1 MLYSGV
7 VRSVHPVEI
16 AVMVDSLLA
25 KKSPGG
31 PASSGRR
38 LARTILLGTVAVAFA
53 IYWLARSYGVDT
65 AELLAYVRASAV
77 FVMFFAAA
85 GCAAGVLL
93 WLIRRR

>member
-1 MLYSGV
+1 MLYSV
-7 VRSVHPVEI
+7 VFRSVNPLGR

-31 PASSGRR
+31 PVRSGGR
-38 LARTILLGTVAVAFA
+38 LARTIVLGTVAVAFA

-65 AELLAYVRASAV
+65 AELLTYVRASVV
-77 FVMFFAAA
+77 FVAVFAAA